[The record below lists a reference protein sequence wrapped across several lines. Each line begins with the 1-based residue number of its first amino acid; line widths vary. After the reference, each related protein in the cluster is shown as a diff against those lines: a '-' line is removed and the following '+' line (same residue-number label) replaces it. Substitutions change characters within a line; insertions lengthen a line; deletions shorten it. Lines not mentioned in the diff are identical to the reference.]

1 MNTKIITQRG
11 KRILEEKIIK
21 QKEKIKEI
29 QSEKEIAY
37 SSSGDGWHDNPG
49 FNNLMLAEE
58 MAIKELKKMETE
70 LSFSLIFDNNV
81 QNDQVSIG
89 SIVKFKIF
97 YFKTN
102 TEKELIF
109 EIVGN
114 GESDINNKLIS
125 YNSPLGLVLLNCKI
139 RDEKIANI
147 PAGKIK
153 INILKI
159 YKNWEEIAENNTIS
173 VV

>member
-11 KRILEEKIIK
+11 KKILEEKIIK

-29 QSEKEIAY
+29 QLEKEIAY
-37 SSSGDGWHDNPG
+37 SNSGDGWHDNPG

-70 LSFSLIFDNNV
+70 LSISLVFNNNL
-81 QNDQVSIG
+81 QNKQVSIG
-89 SIVKFKIF
+89 TIVKFKIN
-97 YFKTN
+97 YYKNN

-114 GESDINNKLIS
+114 GESDINNKLLS
-125 YNSPLGLVLLNCKI
+125 YNSPLGLVLLNCKTG
-139 RDEKIANI
+139 DEKIANI
-147 PAGKIK
+147 PVGKIK
-153 INILKI
+153 IIILNI
-159 YKNWEEIAENNTIS
+159 YKNWEEI
-173 VV
+173 V